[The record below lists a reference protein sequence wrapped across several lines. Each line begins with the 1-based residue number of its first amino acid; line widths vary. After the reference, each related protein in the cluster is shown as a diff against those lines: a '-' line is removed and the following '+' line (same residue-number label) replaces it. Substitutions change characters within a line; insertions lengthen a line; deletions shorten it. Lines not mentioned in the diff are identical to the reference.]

1 MLKSFHHSELTEVNR
16 RATMQPVRSQHLDLI
31 RKLHCP
37 VDLQHHEETEPIKPH
52 SGWQT
57 VEALDVHDVDFSTV
71 PVTTAVLDRPRTSA
85 LPSMTSNGKATNT
98 KNRTRATSSQAQ
110 ISYVSGVWTRT
121 LSRNVWHRRVSRPL
135 CS

>member
-37 VDLQHHEETEPIKPH
+37 VDLQHHEETEPINPH
-52 SGWQT
+52 SGRQT

-71 PVTTAVLDRPRTSA
+71 PVTTAVLDRPRTTARSEERRV
-85 LPSMTSNGKATNT
+85 GKECVSTC
-98 KNRTRATSSQAQ
+98 RTRWLP
-110 ISYVSGVWTRT
+110 V
-121 LSRNVWHRRVSRPL
+121 HKKK
-135 CS
+135 